1 MKLARVRFWGVFS
14 KKGRKG
20 LEIFSVQRRVFCRK
34 GDDFF
39 LFWSTGN
46 EKSMFWKEA
55 EERKNLGEGEMG
67 KEEGG
72 VGKRCRK
79 ALHPWTYWLR
89 NREKA
94 GTAWTQS
101 VFCSHCASVLQA
113 LSCRPRW
120 REGELAWQGIK
131 TQTQT
136 KHASSVN

>member
-1 MKLARVRFWGVFS
+1 
-14 KKGRKG
+14 
-20 LEIFSVQRRVFCRK
+20 
-34 GDDFF
+34 
-39 LFWSTGN
+39 
-46 EKSMFWKEA
+46 
-55 EERKNLGEGEMG
+55 MG
-67 KEEGG
+67 KRYCG
-72 VGKRCRK
+72 

-136 KHASSVN
+136 KHASSVNKKRERK

>member
-1 MKLARVRFWGVFS
+1 
-14 KKGRKG
+14 
-20 LEIFSVQRRVFCRK
+20 
-34 GDDFF
+34 
-39 LFWSTGN
+39 
-46 EKSMFWKEA
+46 
-55 EERKNLGEGEMG
+55 MG
-67 KEEGG
+67 KVEGG
-72 VGKRCRK
+72 VGKRCRE

-120 REGELAWQGIK
+120 RAGELAWQGIK

-136 KHASSVN
+136 KHSSSVNKKRERKQENIKETTMLGTKHAGVSSRAKPSRQLYSVDLLGNSE

>member
-1 MKLARVRFWGVFS
+1 MFVCLFS
-14 KKGRKG
+14 NREGKVWK
-20 LEIFSVQRRVFCRK
+20 FSVCK
-34 GDDFF
+34 GGYFAGREMIFF
-39 LFWSTGN
+39 FWSTGN
-46 EKSMFWKEA
+46 EKSTFWKEV

-67 KEEGG
+67 KVKGG
-72 VGKRCRK
+72 VGKRCRE

-120 REGELAWQGIK
+120 REGELAWRGIK

-136 KHASSVN
+136 KHASSVNKKRERK

>member
-1 MKLARVRFWGVFS
+1 MK
-14 KKGRKG
+14 
-20 LEIFSVQRRVFCRK
+20 E
-34 GDDFF
+34 
-39 LFWSTGN
+39 
-46 EKSMFWKEA
+46 
-55 EERKNLGEGEMG
+55 
-67 KEEGG
+67 G
-72 VGKRCRK
+72 VGKRCCE

-136 KHASSVN
+136 KHASSVNKKRERK